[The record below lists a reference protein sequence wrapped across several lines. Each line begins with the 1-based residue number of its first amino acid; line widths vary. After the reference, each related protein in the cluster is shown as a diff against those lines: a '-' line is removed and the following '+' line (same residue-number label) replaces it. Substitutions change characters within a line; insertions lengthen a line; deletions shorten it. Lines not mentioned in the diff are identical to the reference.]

1 MCASS
6 HFLTKARSGV
16 FQLSGHTVRFLGG
29 GKEEEKGE
37 KKKKKR
43 RRQRR
48 QTGGGDAFLTVNRQ
62 EIHRRVVPEE
72 RLPLAPGPRPPS
84 SRVGPRP
91 LRVERV
97 RKKAFGADRQKLPPL
112 LPDGRRDGRGPVS
125 DGGAAAATAGLVDEV
140 LFFGRGGDVLRE
152 REKRGRK
159 T

>member
-1 MCASS
+1 MRRRR
-6 HFLTKARSGV
+6 RSG
-16 FQLSGHTVRFLGG
+16 GG
-29 GKEEEKGE
+29 SDGK
-37 KKKKKR
+37 R
-43 RRQRR
+43 
-48 QTGGGDAFLTVNRQ
+48 GGGDAFLTVNRQ

-140 LFFGRGGDVLRE
+140 LFLGGGEDVLRE